1 MPFKKTDLVGYAF
14 VAPMLLGIAVF
25 FLYPMLASFDLSFRN
40 ANGAADSARNLNNY
54 AWIVRDPN
62 FWSAVFNTIYMAF
75 LSVVTGLVFPF
86 VLASLINSVRWGKGL
101 FKSVFFLPNIVSVV
115 GTAILFTYIFYPTEQ
130 GLMNSIIGWIGFDE
144 IGWFSDPRYSKYSIV
159 LMGLWGSLG
168 YNTIIFLA
176 GLQSVPRDLYEAAEV
191 DGANPVQKWWYITIP
206 YLRAIFVFI
215 IVIGTIGSMKRF
227 GDVWMI
233 GGNAGNPNGSLLTIV
248 LYIYRNAFEAYQI
261 GIGSAA
267 AFLLFVIIMI
277 FSLLN
282 LRIFGKN
289 NVD

>member
-1 MPFKKTDLVGYAF
+1 MPFKKIDLVGYAF

-25 FLYPMLASFDLSFRN
+25 FVYPMLASFDLSFRN

-54 AWIVRDPN
+54 AWIIRDPN

-282 LRIFGKN
+282 LKIFGKN